1 MGHRNPQG
9 LYYHSNLNYLFSTEH
24 GPNGGDEINLLNCF
38 LQLVMLFL

>member
-24 GPNGGDEINLLNCF
+24 GPNGGDEINLLN
-38 LQLVMLFL
+38 LNKKYSEIPN